1 MPYIDQF
8 LSIIVAQ
15 DGSDLHIGE
24 GQPPKMRR
32 HGDVKPIRAEPV
44 TREEVAGMLSEI
56 CGPQNWALFEE
67 RGDLDFAYEMDQ
79 RSRFRCNFLKQ
90 TNGYGAVFRLI
101 PTKIATLDQLGI
113 PAVVKR
119 FGHLRGGLVLVTGPT
134 GSGKSTTLAA
144 LIDYINENFSRHIVT
159 IEEPIE
165 FVHSNKRSII
175 TQREVPV
182 DCVSFPDGLKA
193 ALREDADIVLVG
205 EMRDLETIALALT
218 AAETGLLVFGTLH
231 TNNARKTI
239 DRMVDVF
246 PANKQAQARTML
258 ANSLR
263 GVLAQLLLKKADG
276 SGRLAV
282 NEILIASPAVS
293 AIIRE
298 GATQKLQDVI
308 VSGKGQGMQFMDDA
322 IQALLEAGAVSPH
335 EAFMKAIDKNRFKQF
350 LPPDEAALGNSAGA
364 APDDAKRAPGDFV
377 KPRER
382 RLRNPA
388 I

>member
-1 MPYIDQF
+1 MAYIDQF
-8 LSIIVAQ
+8 LSVIVDQ
-15 DGSDLHIGE
+15 GGSDLHIGE

-32 HGDVKPIRAEPV
+32 HGDVMPIRDEPV
-44 TREEVAGMLSEI
+44 TRDEAAGMLSEI
-56 CGPQNWALFEE
+56 CAGQSWQLFEE
-67 RGDLDFAYEMDQ
+67 RGDLDFAYEMDE

-113 PAVVKR
+113 PPVVKQ

-159 IEEPIE
+159 VEEPIE
-165 FVHSNKRSII
+165 FVHGNKRSII

-182 DCVSFPDGLKA
+182 DCISFPDGLKS

-308 VSGKGQGMQFMDDA
+308 VAGKGQGMQFMDDA
-322 IQALLEAGAVSPH
+322 IYALLEKGAVSPH
-335 EAFMKAIDKNRFKQF
+335 EAFMKAIDKIRFKSF
-350 LPPDEAALGNSAGA
+350 LPADEQGLGNSAGA
-364 APDDAKRAPGDFV
+364 APEDVKRAPGDFV
-377 KPRER
+377 KPKDR
-382 RLRNPA
+382 RR
-388 I
+388 

>member
-8 LSIIVAQ
+8 LSVIVSQ
-15 DGSDLHIGE
+15 GGSDLHIGE

-32 HGDVKPIRAEPV
+32 HGDVMPIREEAV
-44 TREEVAGMLSEI
+44 TRDEAAGMLSEI
-56 CGPQNWALFEE
+56 CGRQSWELFEE
-67 RGDLDFAYEMDQ
+67 QGDLDFAYEMDE

-113 PAVVKR
+113 PAVVKQ

-165 FVHSNKRSII
+165 FVHGNKRSII

-182 DCVSFPDGLKA
+182 DSDSFPNGLKA

-205 EMRDLETIALALT
+205 EMRDLETISLALT

-231 TNNARKTI
+231 TNNARKTV

-308 VSGKGQGMQFMDDA
+308 VAGKGQGMQFMDDA
-322 IQALLEAGAVSPH
+322 IHALLEKGAVTPH

-350 LPPDEAALGNSAGA
+350 LPPDEEALGNSAGA
-364 APDDAKRAPGDFV
+364 APEDVKRAPGDFV
-377 KPRER
+377 KTRDR
-382 RLRNPA
+382 RR
-388 I
+388 

>member
-1 MPYIDQF
+1 
-8 LSIIVAQ
+8 
-15 DGSDLHIGE
+15 
-24 GQPPKMRR
+24 
-32 HGDVKPIRAEPV
+32 
-44 TREEVAGMLSEI
+44 
-56 CGPQNWALFEE
+56 
-67 RGDLDFAYEMDQ
+67 MDEQ
-79 RSRFRCNFLKQ
+79 SRFRCNFLKQ

-101 PTKIATLDQLGI
+101 PTKIATLEELGM
-113 PAVVKR
+113 PPVVKQ

-144 LIDYINENFSRHIVT
+144 LIGYINENFSRHIVT
-159 IEEPIE
+159 VEEPIE
-165 FVHSNKRSII
+165 FVHGNKRSII

-182 DCVSFPDGLKA
+182 DCISFPGGLKA

-308 VSGKGQGMQFMDDA
+308 VAGKGQGMQFMDDA
-322 IQALLEAGAVSPH
+322 IFTLLQNGTVTAY

-350 LPPDEAALGNSAGA
+350 LPPDEERLGSSAGA
-364 APDDAKRAPGDFV
+364 APDDVQRAPGDFV

-382 RLRNPA
+382 RQL
-388 I
+388 

>member
-1 MPYIDQF
+1 MAYIDQF
-8 LSIIVAQ
+8 LSVIVEQ
-15 DGSDLHIGE
+15 NGSDLHIGE

-32 HGDVKPIRAEPV
+32 HGDVMPIRAEPV
-44 TREEVAGMLSEI
+44 TRDEASQMLSEI
-56 CGPQNWALFEE
+56 CGPQSWELFEE
-67 RGDLDFAYEMDQ
+67 RGDLDFAYEMDE

-101 PTKIATLDQLGI
+101 PTKIASLEQLGMPPI
-113 PAVVKR
+113 VKQ

-144 LIDYINENFSRHIVT
+144 LIDYVNENFSRHIVT

-165 FVHSNKRSII
+165 FVHANKRSII

-205 EMRDLETIALALT
+205 EMRDLETISLALT

-276 SGRLAV
+276 SGRLSV

-308 VSGKGQGMQFMDDA
+308 VAGKGQGMQFMDDA
-322 IQALLEAGAVSPH
+322 IHGLLEKGAVSPH

-350 LPPDEAALGNSAGA
+350 LPPEEKELGNSAGA
-364 APDDAKRAPGDFV
+364 APEDAKRAPGDFV
-377 KPRER
+377 KPKER
-382 RLRNPA
+382 RR
-388 I
+388 

>member
-1 MPYIDQF
+1 MAYLDQF
-8 LSIIVAQ
+8 LSVVVEHG
-15 DGSDLHIGE
+15 GSDLHIGE
-24 GQPPKMRR
+24 GQPPKMRK
-32 HGDVKPIRAEPV
+32 HGDVLPIREEPV
-44 TREEVAGMLSEI
+44 LRDEALTMLSEV
-56 CGPQNWALFEE
+56 CGEHRWQMFEE
-67 RGDLDFAYEMDQ
+67 RGDLDFAYEMDAA
-79 RSRFRCNFLKQ
+79 SRFRCNYLKQ
-90 TNGYGAVFRLI
+90 ANGYGAVFRLI
-101 PTKIATLDQLGI
+101 PTKIATLEQLGI
-113 PAVVKR
+113 PAVVKE
-119 FGHLRGGLVLVTGPT
+119 FAHLRGGLVLVTGPT

-144 LIDYINENFSRHIVT
+144 PLDYINENFSRHIVT

-165 FVHSNKRSII
+165 FVHQNKRSVI
-175 TQREVPV
+175 TQREVPADSV
-182 DCVSFPDGLKA
+182 GFPVALKA

-205 EMRDLETIALALT
+205 EMRDLETISLALT

-231 TNNARKTI
+231 TNNARKTV

-246 PANKQAQARTML
+246 PANKQPQVRAML

-308 VSGKGQGMQFMDDA
+308 VAGKGQGMQFMDDA
-322 IQALLEAGAVSPH
+322 IHAVLQTGAVSPH

-350 LPPDEAALGNSAGA
+350 LPPDEEALGNSAGA
-364 APDDAKRAPGDFV
+364 APDDVKRAPGDFV
-377 KPRER
+377 KARDR
-382 RLRNPA
+382 RRF
-388 I
+388 

>member
-1 MPYIDQF
+1 MAYLDQF
-8 LSIIVAQ
+8 LNVVVANG
-15 DGSDLHIGE
+15 GSDLHIGE

-32 HGDVKPIRAEPV
+32 HGDVAPIREEPV
-44 TREEVAGMLSEI
+44 SREEALTMLSEV
-56 CGPQNWALFEE
+56 CGPQSWEIFEE
-67 RGDLDFAYEMDQ
+67 RGDFDFAYEMDAA
-79 RSRFRCNFLKQ
+79 SRFRCNYLKQ
-90 TNGYGAVFRLI
+90 ANGYGAVFRLI
-101 PTKIATLDQLGI
+101 PTKIATLEQLGI
-113 PAVVKR
+113 PTVVKE

-144 LIDYINENFSRHIVT
+144 LIDYINENFSRHIIT

-165 FVHSNKRSII
+165 FVHQNKRSII

-182 DCVSFPDGLKA
+182 DSTSFPDALRA
-193 ALREDADIVLVG
+193 ALRQDADIVLVG
-205 EMRDLETIALALT
+205 EMRDLETISLALT

-239 DRMVDVF
+239 DRMVDAF
-246 PANKQAQARTML
+246 PANKQAQVRTML

-308 VSGKGQGMQFMDDA
+308 VAGKGQGMQFMDDA
-322 IQALLEAGAVSPH
+322 IHALLQAGAVSPH

-382 RLRNPA
+382 RR
-388 I
+388 